1 MGKGLEAWTPMWGE
15 ESSEV
20 LSEPPGMINASL
32 SPPVTVKHSTMT
44 SELWQL
50 PFSGQIKYRMSST

>member
-1 MGKGLEAWTPMWGE
+1 MWGE
-15 ESSEV
+15 ESSGV